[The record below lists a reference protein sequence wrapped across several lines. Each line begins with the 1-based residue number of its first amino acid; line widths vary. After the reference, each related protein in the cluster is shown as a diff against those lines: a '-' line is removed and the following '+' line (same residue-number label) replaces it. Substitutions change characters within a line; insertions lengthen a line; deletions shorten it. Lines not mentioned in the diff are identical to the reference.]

1 MTDRARTSA
10 AAPSQH
16 QRCAKRSDEPSDRIS
31 ELHDEILCHI
41 LSFLTLKQAAATSVL
56 SSRWRY
62 LWHPYIAST
71 LMLQQPMREELD
83 FHSCL
88 LSLGQHQIADGANEN
103 N

>member
-1 MTDRARTSA
+1 MTERARA
-10 AAPSQH
+10 AAVAASQY
-16 QRCAKRSDEPSDRIS
+16 QRCLKRSDEPSDRIS

-71 LMLQQPMREELD
+71 LMLQPPMREELD

-88 LSLGQHQIADGANEN
+88 LGLGPQHIADGAKEN
-103 N
+103 